1 MSKLQGKKIRELKGY
16 SAYSQC
22 KYYECWIVA
31 YGKKKKKESISVE
44 AILRYI
50 LLEYLRCVYHSP
62 ACCKDRSDE
71 TLVSNGFVRMSV
83 L

>member
-1 MSKLQGKKIRELKGY
+1 MGK
-16 SAYSQC
+16 
-22 KYYECWIVA
+22 
-31 YGKKKKKESISVE
+31 KKKKKESISVE

>member
-31 YGKKKKKESISVE
+31 YGKKKKKKKV
-44 AILRYI
+44 
-50 LLEYLRCVYHSP
+50 
-62 ACCKDRSDE
+62 
-71 TLVSNGFVRMSV
+71 SV
-83 L
+83 LRQF